1 MCTWSRY
8 VQVSYIKKFGTPSD
22 LENLPSLLSPRAGKK
37 RRAGCKR
44 NNPTRV
50 SPWVPRRRVVAPAFS
65 VAPATTPAPDASSV
79 RATAPINVSMTT
91 KKSKEAR
98 SSGTVEIGSE
108 GSGNSDDESFTT
120 AKGPSTEDDYEADMA
135 FIDDAVLE
143 AKIERRDVVD
153 I

>member
-1 MCTWSRY
+1 M
-8 VQVSYIKKFGTPSD
+8 
-22 LENLPSLLSPRAGKK
+22 
-37 RRAGCKR
+37 
-44 NNPTRV
+44 
-50 SPWVPRRRVVAPAFS
+50 APAFS

-108 GSGNSDDESFTT
+108 GSGNSDDERFTT
-120 AKGPSTEDDYEADMA
+120 AKGPTTEDDYEANMA

-143 AKIERRDVVD
+143 AKIERGDVVD